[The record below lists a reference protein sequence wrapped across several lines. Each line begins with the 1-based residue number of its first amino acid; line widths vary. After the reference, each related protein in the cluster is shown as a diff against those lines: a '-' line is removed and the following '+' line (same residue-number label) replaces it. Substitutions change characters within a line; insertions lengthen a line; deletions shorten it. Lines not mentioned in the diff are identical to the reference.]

1 MPRDF
6 DVVIA
11 GGGLTG
17 AATAA
22 LLATWP
28 PTAALRVAVLEPAP
42 VLAPPAGAPLNLRVS
57 LVSRSSEQLLRH
69 CRAWDAVVA
78 RGAAACQR
86 MVIWDEHGSAGG
98 AGGLVFAA
106 ADCGEPDLGHL
117 VENRAMQAALL
128 ARATAAGAVVL
139 PTRVESLTPA
149 ATAIA
154 IGTSDGRRLE
164 AALLVGADGSDSS
177 VRRLAG
183 IATTGHDYGQHAV
196 VAHLQAERPHRDT
209 AWQRFLGTG
218 PLALLP
224 LADGR
229 VSLVWSTAPAEAA
242 ALLAAEPPEF
252 GRRVTVAAAGVLG
265 RLELTTARAAFP
277 LRLRRAVRHAG
288 HRVVL
293 VGDAAQQVHPL
304 AGLGVNL
311 GFLDVGAL
319 ADVLGEAVA
328 GGGDP
333 GEPRARRRYERWRRA
348 ASGPMIT
355 ALDGIWR
362 LFAADAPVPA
372 WLRRRGLDLVDA
384 SSSAKRLLVR
394 RALGLAGAVPR
405 SLQPPAGG

>member
-22 LLATWP
+22 LLAAWP
-28 PTAALRVAVLEPAP
+28 ATAALRIAVLEPAP
-42 VLAPPAGAPLNLRVS
+42 ALRPPAGAPFDLRVS
-57 LVSRSSEQLLRH
+57 LLARSSERLLER
-69 CRAWDAVVA
+69 CRAWDEVVA
-78 RGAAACQR
+78 RGAGACQR

-117 VENRAMQAALL
+117 VENRAVQAALL
-128 ARATAAGAVVL
+128 ARATAAGAVIL
-139 PTRVESLTPA
+139 PARVESLAPS

-209 AWQRFLGTG
+209 AWQRFLGSG

-242 ALLAAEPPEF
+242 ELLAAEAPEF
-252 GRRVTVAAAGVLG
+252 GRRVTAASAGVLG
-265 RLELTTARAAFP
+265 RLETTSARAAFP
-277 LRLRRAVRHAG
+277 LRLRRAARHAG
-288 HRVVL
+288 SRVVL

-319 ADVLGEAVA
+319 ADVLGEALA
-328 GGGDP
+328 AGGDP
-333 GEPRARRRYERWRRA
+333 GDPRVLRRYERWRRA
-348 ASGPMIT
+348 ASGPMIS
-355 ALDGIWR
+355 ALDGIWK
-362 LFAADAPVPA
+362 LFAASTPMPA
-372 WLRRRGLDLVDA
+372 WLRRRGLDLVEA
-384 SSSAKRLLVR
+384 TSSGKRLLVR
-394 RALGLAGAVPR
+394 RALGVAGEVPR
-405 SLQPPAGG
+405 SLQSATGG